1 MWKQCLRQF
10 STGGA
15 RLGGYSTVQ
24 PVHHLVKV
32 KKSALMPRYD
42 EVLVPKDS
50 IESIGYKPSDYDQD
64 RVDEHYR
71 NSLRGDLLLHLY
83 EHDAAV
89 IPGKKMREHEPTSP
103 YALYRHKK
111 KPSGFGRPT
120 RDILPIGP
128 TNVPELTGITL
139 NLYAKDAFAHNWL
152 NISSTLQ
159 MAQLTNVKPQ
169 KIKGRMNDLS
179 WKIRRGKRCG
189 CKVDLVGADMH
200 QFLSTLTELVLPR
213 IRTFTG
219 IKKSSGDTFGNIS
232 MGLNPEDVKFFPEI
246 EHFQELYPNLFGF
259 HITFKTSARTDSAA
273 RVLLSSLGL
282 PFENAPRM

>member
-1 MWKQCLRQF
+1 MWKQNVRLL
-10 STGGA
+10 STSAA
-15 RLGGYSTVQ
+15 RSGGYSTVQ

-32 KKSALMPRYD
+32 KKSALMPRYK
-42 EVLVPKDS
+42 EVLIPKDS
-50 IESIGYKPSDYDQD
+50 IESIGYRPADYDQD

-71 NSLRGDLLLHLY
+71 NTLRSDLMLSLYKHN
-83 EHDAAV
+83 AAV
-89 IPGKKMREHEPTSP
+89 IPGKGMRDYEPTTP
-103 YALYRHKK
+103 YALYRNKK
-111 KPSGFGRPT
+111 KPAGFGRPT
-120 RDILPIGP
+120 RNILPIGP
-128 TNVPELTGITL
+128 KNVPQLTGITL

-159 MAQLTNVKPQ
+159 LAQITNVKPK

-189 CKVDLVGADMH
+189 CMVDLTGPDMN
-200 QFLSTLTELVLPR
+200 QFLLTLTELVLPR

-219 IKKSSGDTFGNIS
+219 IKKTSGDKFGNIS

-259 HITFKTSARTDSAA
+259 HITFKTSARTDDAA
-273 RVLLSSLGL
+273 RLLLSSLGL